1 MKFNTALSVAGVIL
15 LNITGSLCQ
24 LDVCGRA
31 PQRDRI
37 VGGNNATVGSWPW
50 QVSIHII
57 GRDGGHICGGTLI
70 TKDWVLS
77 AAHCFQEIRAPD
89 MYKMYFGLLK
99 QSSSNHCENR
109 TPRRILIH
117 SKYNSATFDN
127 DIALI
132 ELKSSVTFLYNISP
146 VCLAAAH
153 SSFDAGTESWVTGWG
168 FLQYSKYH
176 DDKKLSDTLQEVMVP
191 VVNNSD
197 CENAYKNITS
207 ITDNMICAGL
217 LNQEGKDAC
226 QCDSGG
232 PMVSSNGFLWIQ
244 SGIVSFGKGCGE
256 PKYPG
261 VYTRVSQYQKWI
273 ESSIGTNL
281 PGFVVFNS
289 ASDSNFRSVPDLLLF
304 PFSLTFSI
312 IPLTFS
318 NSVAP

>member
-24 LDVCGRA
+24 LNVCGRTS
-31 PQRDRI
+31 RKDRI

-50 QVSIHII
+50 QVSIHC
-57 GRDGGHICGGTLI
+57 GKGHICGGTLI
-70 TKDWVLS
+70 NKDWVLS
-77 AAHCFQEIRAPD
+77 AAHCFKETPCIF
-89 MYKMYFGLLK
+89 KMYFGLLN
-99 QSSSNHCENR
+99 QTSSSHSETR
-109 TPRRILIH
+109 TARRILSH
-117 SKYNSATFDN
+117 PNYDSATYDN

-132 ELKSSVTFLYNISP
+132 ELSSSVTFLYNTSP
-146 VCLAAAH
+146 VCLAAAN
-153 SSFDAGTESWVTGWG
+153 STFAAGTESWVTGWG
-168 FLQYSKYH
+168 FLQFSQNP
-176 DDKKLSDTLQEVMVP
+176 DDKLLSDKLQEVMLP
-191 VVNNSD
+191 VVSNSD
-197 CENAYKNITS
+197 CENAYKSTSS
-207 ITDNMICAGL
+207 ITDNMICAGW

-232 PMVSSNGFLWIQ
+232 PMVINNGFLWIQ
-244 SGIVSFGKGCGE
+244 SGIVSCGEGCGDPE
-256 PKYPG
+256 YPG